1 MGKRKRK
8 PDQPERGEEKEL
20 LEKQLL
26 KAQIAESGTNTIF
39 AIVSIAIAI
48 VKAIMD
54 YLK

>member
-26 KAQIAESGTNTIF
+26 KAQIAESGSNTIF
-39 AIVSIAIAI
+39 AI

>member
-26 KAQIAESGTNTIF
+26 KAQIAESGSNTILQL
-39 AIVSIAIAI
+39 
-48 VKAIMD
+48 
-54 YLK
+54 YQL